1 MKEVIKF
8 GADKLTKGSKR
19 GNIKNIPIECLL
31 ERVLVMAKK
40 YTAEEVKSLILD
52 VSTELFVEKGYEKT
66 SISDIVHGLDG
77 LTKGA
82 VYHHFSS
89 KDEIIDAVVR
99 RFIPNQLALS
109 VIMNQAGVSGLEKI
123 QALLFEGMF
132 NSEASHSR
140 VLSFTLLDNP
150 KFFSMYIQTTNEVM
164 APLVERCLIEG
175 NQDGSVSIEQPRQMA
190 ELAILILS
198 TWFIQALFPNTAET
212 FFEKIMAAK
221 RMLELSGMPII
232 SDDLLT
238 QIDQQIMKKVAELH
252 DQEKEK

>member
-1 MKEVIKF
+1 MV
-8 GADKLTKGSKR
+8 
-19 GNIKNIPIECLL
+19 
-31 ERVLVMAKK
+31 KK
-40 YTAEEVKSLILD
+40 YTAEEAKTLILD
-52 VSTELFVEKGYEKT
+52 VSTQLFIENGYEKT
-66 SISDIVHGLDG
+66 SISDIVKGLDG

-99 RFIPNQLALS
+99 RFIPNQDAL
-109 VIMNQAGVSGLEKI
+109 VGVMAQTDLTGLEKI

-132 NSEASHSR
+132 NSEASQSR

-164 APLVERCLIEG
+164 APLVEACLSEG
-175 NQDGSVSIEQPRQMA
+175 NLDGSVSVEHPKQMA

-221 RMLELSGMPII
+221 TVLEHAGMPII
-232 SDDLLT
+232 SDEVLT
-238 QIDQQIMKKVAELH
+238 KIDQEIMKKVAELN
-252 DQEKEK
+252 DKD